1 MRNFLLTGGEGWTA
15 PGAPWNAFVP
25 LCEKGTPAKQ
35 PFGKGCVTAE
45 ALKNFTCLR
54 ARRHAKMGGGGKGV
68 PGLLVVLVGLA
79 ASGSCYQITEGPK
92 NATALEGSE
101 ARFNCT
107 VSQGWRLIM
116 WALNGTVILS
126 VTPKEPIITNDRF
139 TSASYEVGGDFV
151 SEMIIHDVQ
160 LNDSGRITC
169 SLQNSDRD
177 ASAFLSVQVV
187 GDLSIPT
194 GGLVVPED
202 EPCNVTCRVLGW
214 SPLPDVTWDIS
225 APVRSSS
232 YSWVPNPDDPG
243 SALSILSLTP
253 QGSGTLTCLADL
265 KGLNFHKSV
274 TVNLTVIQPPVE
286 SGYQSKLRKSSD
298 VKTNNGTFETKTKSG
313 NENHGYNPYESRIS
327 KTSSLHPKSYE
338 FSVLEQRG
346 SQQPHQGSAEP
357 HPAPVNRPHVSFD
370 MASPKKIRNVT
381 LV

>member
-177 ASAFLSVQVV
+177 ASAFLSVQ
-187 GDLSIPT
+187 GSIDNPGNSLPT
-194 GGLVVPED
+194 WAIILLAVSFSLLLILII
-202 EPCNVTCRVLGW
+202 VLIIICCCCC
-214 SPLPDVTWDIS
+214 V
-225 APVRSSS
+225 
-232 YSWVPNPDDPG
+232 
-243 SALSILSLTP
+243 
-253 QGSGTLTCLADL
+253 SGREE
-265 KGLNFHKSV
+265 K
-274 TVNLTVIQPPVE
+274 E

>member
-274 TVNLTVIQPPVE
+274 TVNLTVIQPPVGSIDNPGNSLPTWAIILLAVSFSLLLILIIVLIIICCCCCVSGREEKE
-286 SGYQSKLRKSSD
+286 SGYQSKLRD
-298 VKTNNGTFETKTKSG
+298 LL
-313 NENHGYNPYESRIS
+313 
-327 KTSSLHPKSYE
+327 SLTQ
-338 FSVLEQRG
+338 LQ
-346 SQQPHQGSAEP
+346 
-357 HPAPVNRPHVSFD
+357 
-370 MASPKKIRNVT
+370 
-381 LV
+381 